1 MPKQVDYLLPGGRHG
16 VLLIHGLTGT
26 PAEMRFV
33 AKGLNRRGY
42 TTYAMQLAGHCGS
55 TEDLLAT
62 GWRDWAASV
71 RAAADRLSAQVDRLF
86 VGGLSMGAL
95 LALNYALEQPDAV
108 HGLAL
113 YGTTFRY
120 DGWAVPAIGR
130 LSFLLP
136 WVVPLGIGRKRS
148 FTEVFPYGLRDER
161 MRQRIVGAMFGED
174 SSAAGLPGNPWPSLA
189 ELYRLARRVRLRLD
203 RVRAPCLVVHATE
216 DDVASMRNA
225 RLICERVR
233 APVELLPLEES
244 YHMVTLDGERDRV
257 IERSGSFFRRIADA
271 ALRQTVAPAPLPLPR
286 ARLAAE

>member
-1 MPKQVDYLLPGGRHG
+1 MPKQVDYLLQGGRNG

-33 AKGLNRRGY
+33 AKGLHRRGY
-42 TTYAMQLAGHCGS
+42 TVYAMQLAGHCG
-55 TEDLLAT
+55 TVDELLAT
-62 GWRDWAASV
+62 GWRDWTASV
-71 RAAADRLSAQVDRLF
+71 RDAAQHLSTQVDRLF

-95 LALNYALEQPDAV
+95 LALNYALEQPEMVD
-108 HGLAL
+108 GLAL

-136 WVVPLGIGRKRS
+136 WVVPLGIGTKRS

-189 ELYRLARRVRLRLD
+189 ELYRLARHVRARLHQ
-203 RVRAPCLVVHATE
+203 VRAPALVVHATE
-216 DDVASMRNA
+216 DDVASLRNA
-225 RLICERVR
+225 RILLDNLGGAC
-233 APVELLPLEES
+233 ELLELPNS
-244 YHMVTLDGERDRV
+244 YHMVTLDGERERV
-257 IERSGSFFRRIADA
+257 IEGSSGFFQRVLRHAHATHGNVEALELRAVGAD
-271 ALRQTVAPAPLPLPR
+271 
-286 ARLAAE
+286 

>member
-120 DGWAVPAIGR
+120 DGWAVPAIGK

-174 SSAAGLPGNPWPSLA
+174 SSSAGLPGNPWPSLA
-189 ELYRLARRVRLRLD
+189 ELYRLARHVRGRLHQI
-203 RVRAPCLVVHATE
+203 RTPALVVHATE
-216 DDVASMRNA
+216 DDVASLRNA
-225 RLICERVR
+225 RVLLDHLGG
-233 APVELLPLEES
+233 ATELLELPQS
-244 YHMVTLDGERDRV
+244 YHMVTLDGERERL
-257 IERSGSFFRRIADA
+257 IEGSAGFFQRLLRAAHPVHEAAAHSLTLRAVGAD
-271 ALRQTVAPAPLPLPR
+271 
-286 ARLAAE
+286 

>member
-1 MPKQVDYLLPGGRHG
+1 MPRQVDYLLPGGRQG

-42 TTYAMQLAGHCGS
+42 TVYAMQLAGHCGS
-55 TEDLLAT
+55 VEDLLAT

-71 RAAADRLSAQVDRLF
+71 RIAADRLAAQVDRLF

-95 LALNYALEQPDAV
+95 LALNYALEQPEAV

-120 DGWAVPAIGR
+120 DGWAVPIIGR

-174 SSAAGLPGNPWPSLA
+174 SSTAGLPGNPWPSLA
-189 ELYRLARRVRLRLD
+189 ELYRLARH
-203 RVRAPCLVVHATE
+203 VRARLHRVDAPALIVHASE
-216 DDVASMRNA
+216 DDVASLGNA
-225 RLICERVR
+225 RVLLDNLTG
-233 APVELLPLEES
+233 PTQLLELRNS
-244 YHMVTLDGERDRV
+244 YHMVTLDGEREQL
-257 IERSGSFFRRIADA
+257 IEASASFFQRHLRTAAGRASQPALTLRAVGAD
-271 ALRQTVAPAPLPLPR
+271 
-286 ARLAAE
+286 